1 MGGNGCVWSSD
12 EIVIKSPNDKRLYR
26 VIELENGLCALLV
39 HDPEIYSDDSSKTL
53 ENNTDEDEVESFDEQ
68 DEDDEYEDEEEDD
81 ENETE
86 KEVKGKGTSSQTKK
100 VRLISSFILI
110 SRI

>member
-26 VIELENGLCALLV
+26 VIELENRLCALLV
-39 HDPEIYSDDSSKTL
+39 HDPEIYADDSSKTL
-53 ENNTDEDEVESFDEQ
+53 ENSTEEDEETFDDQ

-81 ENETE
+81 ENDTE
-86 KEVKGKGTSSQTKK
+86 KEVKGKGIFSQTKK
-100 VRLISSFILI
+100 VRLISYFILI
-110 SRI
+110 FQI